1 MLLLINLLLVV
12 DHIESS
18 AVVDIH
24 LHSLGLA
31 PSFVLLKVSCL
42 YSTPF
47 PLASVT
53 VDLTDQQSLNSV
65 CCFGWPSVMLFSS
78 AGIWYIYLCDHS
90 DRCNFTLEEEV
101 HLQRDLAIK
110 NSVLSP
116 LVVYGET
123 SRQGLA
129 RRSRRWTDE
138 ACRFMYFES
147 ITGSCSEK
155 EGEKTS
161 LGYRLLF
168 VKYSNVN
175 SILFFLGKSSIFTLE
190 LWQKSNF
197 QSLTTK
203 SDNKCHQTV
212 KTGQIWPLG
221 WFWRWFCIF

>member
-1 MLLLINLLLVV
+1 MCQCILIPIKRLNDTSVDYIFYYKYMLSTFTYIARKKRRARQGARKVLV
-12 DHIESS
+12 
-18 AVVDIH
+18 
-24 LHSLGLA
+24 
-31 PSFVLLKVSCL
+31 
-42 YSTPF
+42 
-47 PLASVT
+47 
-53 VDLTDQQSLNSV
+53 
-65 CCFGWPSVMLFSS
+65 
-78 AGIWYIYLCDHS
+78 WYIYLCDHS

-190 LWQKSNF
+190 LWKSDF
-197 QSLTTK
+197 QPLTTK
-203 SDNKCHQTV
+203 SDNKCHPTV